1 MNSIRK
7 VECHLVDVEAPR
19 LLKRYQ
25 EVEIEILK
33 QKTSLCQSLI
43 DTFNV
48 LNVLEHFGTVFVY
61 PRRLLA

>member
-48 LNVLEHFGTVFVY
+48 LEHFGTVFVY